1 MLPRDE
7 IFLLL
12 LYHLGICLVP
22 LESIR
27 SLLDHLSGL
36 GLLSDQVPD
45 LSEVVREVLVLCP
58 LVLGL
63 NMRHHR
69 RLGEHVL
76 GLKAVVVLGAELPHQ
91 VFLLFVKLLVQ
102 LKVLLLLK
110 FQNVFHHIG
119 DVSRL
124 RDVRFTRIQVSLVE
138 LSLVMLEVNF
148 VFSLLS

>member
-1 MLPRDE
+1 VLPCDE
-7 IFLLL
+7 LLLLL

-22 LESIR
+22 LESI
-27 SLLDHLSGL
+27 SFLLNHFSGL
-36 GLLSDQVPD
+36 GLLGDQVPD
-45 LSEVVREVLVLCP
+45 LSEVVSELLVLCP
-58 LVLGL
+58 LLLGL
-63 NMRHHR
+63 NMSHHS

-110 FQNVFHHIG
+110 FQHVFHDIG
-119 DVSRL
+119 DVTRL